1 MRMRRPSLSRWAAEH
16 SPRLIALALVA
27 AGALPP
33 VGLAAL
39 PGGLSM
45 LGAPRTGII
54 LVTALLFAPALVG
67 FAVALKGFDAVLAQM
82 RAEPSGEHRQIIGR
96 VLLGFLIIAYVF
108 GLLAATPGDAAIAP
122 CLLIAALGLAASWQ
136 ILLHSILDPRPSAV
150 RRVVAMAA
158 DIGVLSA
165 LLAAGGGL
173 TAALCPIYAYAAIS
187 HGHHHGMRAL
197 VASTLLGA
205 VAFCAVVVV
214 TPFWHEQLALAGG
227 MAAVILVL
235 PAYVGSL
242 LHGLAAARSRAEA
255 ANIGKGRFLT
265 ALGEDLRNPL
275 RMIARAGASFD
286 RAAIAPEQW
295 DMIAR
300 IRLSARSMLLQ
311 LDDILNYVRI
321 EGGDFAPETR
331 SFDLYRLANGA
342 VAALRPQAAERG
354 IVLALRIDPL
364 LPYQLRG
371 WPHQLRQILIC
382 LITNAV
388 RHSGKVKVRVN
399 LDAAAL
405 DAERVTVR
413 LAVTSAVLDAP
424 PEFIPDSFGEVVE
437 PIDEAGR
444 HFGLAMVERLVALMQ
459 GRLSVDTG
467 SGRGLLLAVELPF
480 AIDQASLALP
490 LDLAHLPV
498 LIVTK
503 DAQFVEELV
512 EPLESWRA
520 DARWIGAGDAALA
533 YLEAFDPSGRR
544 PVLVVDGRGDVLQA
558 LSWAHRAIG
567 QGTADQGDSDQG
579 SIGQSAPPYILFIAD
594 EARIDSVIGLA
605 DGDLDGVLPSPFTP
619 SARRSARHARRGE
632 PADWFLADPL
642 PAVAPEIADRPIAP
656 PRHPPIAELA
666 PEPPPARV
674 FTPPPP
680 RPAPPSAPPPI
691 RRPQVLIAAANAA
704 NRKIMGSILTR
715 AGHAAHLAETIDA
728 ARQELE
734 AREIDLLLLDL
745 IGSTEADYEAVRL
758 CRRTRPSLPIVALTG
773 GSAGEAERLVRTTG
787 VDAVLTKPLEP
798 SRLIATI
805 EAAIRGEAALPG
817 DAANDERAPEPAI
830 VTEIASHPRFAGEAT
845 ATLPTSIDERAI
857 GALWSLGQGGEFLRG
872 AIDAFRIDSRRIL
885 GELGH
890 AAATGDTGRFAEG
903 VQALRNCTAN
913 FGGGR
918 LRELLLS
925 LRDVTATELSRQG
938 ASYVQRLDAEVA
950 KLDALLVDYLKTAK

>member
-16 SPRLIALALVA
+16 SPRLIALVLVA
-27 AGALPP
+27 AGAFPP

-67 FAVALKGFDAVLAQM
+67 FAVALKGFDPVLAQM
-82 RAEPSGEHRQIIGR
+82 RAEPSGEYRQIIGR

-108 GLLAATPGDAAIAP
+108 GLLAAIPGDAAIAP

-150 RRVVAMAA
+150 RRIVAMAA

-187 HGHHHGMRAL
+187 NGHHHGMRAL

-205 VAFCAVVVV
+205 VAFGAVVVV
-214 TPFWHEQLALAGG
+214 TPFWHQQLALAGG

-242 LHGLAAARSRAEA
+242 LYGLASARSRAEA
-255 ANIGKGRFLT
+255 ANIGKSRFLT

-388 RHSGKVKVRVN
+388 RHSGKVKVRIN

-424 PEFIPDSFGEVVE
+424 PEFTPDTFGEVVE
-437 PIDEAGR
+437 PIDETGR
-444 HFGLAMVERLVALMQ
+444 HFGLAMVERLVALMH

-533 YLEAFDPSGRR
+533 YLEAFDSAGRR

-567 QGTADQGDSDQG
+567 HGAADQGG
-579 SIGQSAPPYILFIAD
+579 GGQSTSSPPPHILFIAD

-619 SARRSARHARRGE
+619 SALRSALHALRVE

-642 PAVAPEIADRPIAP
+642 PALAPEIADRLAP

-674 FTPPPP
+674 FTPPP
-680 RPAPPSAPPPI
+680 RSAAPSAPPPI

-728 ARQELE
+728 ARQELD

-805 EAAIRGEAALPG
+805 EAAIRGEAALLG
-817 DAANDERAPEPAI
+817 DAANDERMPEPAI
-830 VTEIASHPRFAGEAT
+830 VTEIASHPRFAGEAA
-845 ATLPTSIDERAI
+845 ATLPTSLPASIDERAI
-857 GALWSLGQGGEFLRG
+857 GALWSLGKGGEFLRG

-890 AAATGDTGRFAEG
+890 AAATCDTGRFAEG

-925 LRDVTATELSRQG
+925 LRDVTAAELSRQG
-938 ASYVQRLDAEVA
+938 ASYVQRLDAEVT